1 MSASLFDPT
10 RVYDDAAL
18 APHTPGQRLK
28 DHRGYEYAF
37 IRANNANI
45 TAHHTCVIQGN
56 GLTARLT
63 TTTTADVGRLCGI
76 AFVAIPH
83 NSYGWLCIWG
93 AGLINVAASCTADN
107 HLYTTATA
115 GRLDDATGAARIT
128 NIGLTSN
135 RGAIPQATRMPSGTT
150 RFATKEK
157 Q

>member
-107 HLYTTATA
+107 HLYTTTTA
-115 GRLDDATGAARIT
+115 GRLDDATGQARIT

-135 RGAIPQATRMPSGTT
+135 RGGTAGNQNAIWHYPVCD
-150 RFATKEK
+150 
-157 Q
+157 